1 MCQRKHTETPQIKK
15 HVIQRKLCHIARFYV
30 VFFMLH
36 HRFIQCLLK
45 LTRHLPY
52 SLITTARV
60 MPLKT

>member
-36 HRFIQCLLK
+36 HRFIQCSLK
-45 LTRHLPY
+45 
-52 SLITTARV
+52 ITTH
-60 MPLKT
+60 